1 MVKYKIRVA
10 GLILA
15 GLIVRLSP
23 LHAGG
28 MLTNTTSASSAAM
41 AGTATGIGSDVSS
54 VFSNPGAMT
63 FQEYSKISAGVVL
76 SNSSTSFLSP
86 FVGNTDDETGMA
98 IAPLLFGVY
107 KLNDKMAVGLS
118 VNTPF
123 SSRKTWNDN
132 WTGSYISRESVNRAI
147 CIQPTF
153 GISVSEKIGIGIG
166 AVIALGRD
174 YKTRAMPF
182 SSSSGPVNGSFE
194 SKGTAYGFN
203 LGLFFNTSEKF
214 KMGLNYRSALNFKI
228 DNGEA
233 EFTNVP
239 SSLSTTYPSA
249 VDYSTSYSLPSVISA
264 GASYM
269 LTHELLLAIDFTYAG
284 WNVYDKLEYDFADK
298 PELNFTENKDYSNG
312 FALRFGSSYK
322 ISEKLTARGGVA
334 FDNSPV
340 PDESMLP
347 DNPDSDRFIFSLGGN
362 IKFNEKTSLD
372 LFYQLENYKEREV
385 SNTEL
390 RFAGSY
396 KTNVNNFGLA
406 INYQF

>member
-10 GLILA
+10 GIILA

-174 YKTRAMPF
+174 YKTRAMPY

-239 SSLSTTYPSA
+239 S
-249 VDYSTSYSLPSVISA
+249 

-284 WNVYDKLEYDFADK
+284 WNVYDKLEYDFADN

>member
-1 MVKYKIRVA
+1 M
-10 GLILA
+10 
-15 GLIVRLSP
+15 
-23 LHAGG
+23 
-28 MLTNTTSASSAAM
+28 
-41 AGTATGIGSDVSS
+41 
-54 VFSNPGAMT
+54 
-63 FQEYSKISAGVVL
+63 
-76 SNSSTSFLSP
+76 
-86 FVGNTDDETGMA
+86 
-98 IAPLLFGVY
+98 
-107 KLNDKMAVGLS
+107 
-118 VNTPF
+118 
-123 SSRKTWNDN
+123 
-132 WTGSYISRESVNRAI
+132 
-147 CIQPTF
+147 
-153 GISVSEKIGIGIG
+153 
-166 AVIALGRD
+166 IALGRD

-347 DNPDSDRFIFSLGGN
+347 DNPDSERFIFSLGGN